1 MNEKERILKL
11 VEDGVLSAKEAI
23 TLLEKL
29 EEGQSVSLEKSTADH
44 TFHEEKAGAESKGN
58 GTENLGAKLFGWLD
72 SAVKR

>member
-29 EEGQSVSLEKSTADH
+29 EEGRVSFIRKVY
-44 TFHEEKAGAESKGN
+44 G
-58 GTENLGAKLFGWLD
+58 
-72 SAVKR
+72 